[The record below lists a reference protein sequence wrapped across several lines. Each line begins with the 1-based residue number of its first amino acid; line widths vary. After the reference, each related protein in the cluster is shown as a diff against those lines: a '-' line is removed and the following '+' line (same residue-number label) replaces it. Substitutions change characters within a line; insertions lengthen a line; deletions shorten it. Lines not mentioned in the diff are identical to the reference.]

1 MLAAGIARRLAEAD
15 AGGNL
20 VFSPLSI
27 YAALGLLAAGARGDT
42 LDEILHVLGA
52 RSRGELEEFVS
63 GVAEDVLKDHSGYGG
78 PRVAFACGVWSDL
91 TCPLKPAFREAVVGT
106 YKAEA
111 STVDF
116 TNEPEAARDQ
126 INAWVAQVTQNLI
139 GSVFG
144 PEAIKPLTRVVLG
157 NAMYF
162 KGSWAESFDKMDTTN
177 KLFHRLDGSTV
188 DVPFMQSWDRQYIAV
203 HDGFKVLKLQYQMQS
218 DPFAGRQSVH
228 YTRDGAFLL
237 SDHSRY
243 DGITHTAGHPYVSNL
258 TLSGTPTPY
267 YAPYRRNKRTQF
279 SMCIFLPDA
288 VDGLRSLVDTI
299 ASQPGFM
306 HQHLPKNML
315 AVSQFR
321 LPKFK
326 LSFQGSI
333 VAILKNLG
341 LQLPFGDLA
350 DLSDMVEDNESG
362 LPLEVS
368 EVIHKAA
375 IEVNEQGTEAAAASV
390 MSIQYGCS
398 AIPPPSPPRVD
409 FVADHSFVYFIVE
422 EDTGVVVFAG
432 HVLDPSKE
440 N

>member
-1 MLAAGIARRLAEAD
+1 MDLTGDLPTQPGSRGLAMLAAGIARSLAKEN
-15 AGGNL
+15 AGSNL
-20 VFSPLSI
+20 
-27 YAALGLLAAGARGDT
+27 
-42 LDEILHVLGA
+42 ILRVLGA
-52 RSRGELEEFVS
+52 RSRGELDEFVS
-63 GVAEDVLKDHSGYGG
+63 GVAEQVFEDHSGYGG

-106 YKAEA
+106 YKTEA

-203 HDGFKVLKLQYQMQS
+203 HDGFKVLKL
-218 DPFAGRQSVH
+218 H
-228 YTRDGAFLL
+228 
-237 SDHSRY
+237 DHSQY
-243 DGITHTAGHPYVSNL
+243 DETAHPAGHPYFSNL
-258 TLSGTPTPY
+258 TPSGTPTPY
-267 YAPYRRNKRTQF
+267 YVPYRRNKRTQF

-375 IEVNEQGTEAAAASV
+375 IEVNEEGTEAAAASV
-390 MSIQYGCS
+390 MNIQYGCS